1 METIQ
6 FTFQANQ
13 ARSIY
18 QYKKWKIKVLKC
30 NADIFFNKQ
39 CLAKKIIPNYANVKK
54 THTTGWKLSNLSN
67 LKK

>member
-6 FTFQANQ
+6 FRIQASQ

-30 NADIFFNKQ
+30 NTDIFFNHRM
-39 CLAKKIIPNYANVKK
+39 YFD
-54 THTTGWKLSNLSN
+54 
-67 LKK
+67 